1 MPPPA
6 SNLTILLF
14 GTFDILHPGHQ
25 SLFQQARRYGETVIA
40 VIARD
45 STVEKLKKHAPYFTA
60 EQRQK
65 NLRQTGWVD
74 KVFLGDKKDY
84 FKIIKKIKPDII
96 CLGYDQKFFIK
107 KLKRQIVEWGLKIK
121 IIKLKSFQPKKYKSS
136 KYVGYKIH

>member
-25 SLFQQARRYGETVIA
+25 SLFQQARRYGDTVVT

-45 STVEKLKKHAPYFTA
+45 STVKKLKKHSPFFT
-60 EQRQK
+60 EKQRQK
-65 NLRQTGWVD
+65 NLQKTHWAN
-74 KVFLGDKKDY
+74 KVFLGDKKNY

-107 KLKRQIVEWGLKIK
+107 DLKEKIGEWELKIK
-121 IIKLKSFQPKKYKSS
+121 IVKLKSFHPKKYKSS
-136 KYVGYKIH
+136 KYARYQIH